1 MKRFVVY
8 STPSVRDFFINKLS
22 LFLPARIGRPDF
34 GKYPDGQTHVSLD
47 IFPDS
52 NEDVIVVS
60 NTQGDKQLV
69 ELLAL
74 LHTARRNKNPCS
86 KLIVVIPYFG
96 AGRQD
101 RAKVKGQDVSAK
113 MQATLISAMKPDT
126 VFLMDLHN
134 EGIREF
140 FDEEILVEE
149 LYAEPVFVEVIKSL
163 DMKPG
168 TVFSKDF
175 VFASPDAGRLNWARS
190 YAKKFDAEA
199 VSLDKRRDKTGVKI
213 LNVIGDVRG
222 KNIVMVDD
230 ILDTG
235 ETVFSGA
242 RALKTAGAKDIH
254 LFVTHLVLSGDS
266 YKRFVLDYSP
276 FGLFASLHATDTIM
290 GSGLICWPFNIHSV
304 ANIFAERI
312 KQVFL

>member
-8 STPSVRDFFINKLS
+8 PTLSSRDRDFLNKLS
-22 LFLPARIGRPDF
+22 LFLPVRIGRPDF
-34 GKYPDGQTHVSLD
+34 GRYPDGQTHVSLD
-47 IFPDS
+47 IFSDS
-52 NEDVIVVS
+52 EEDIIIVG
-60 NTQGDKQLV
+60 NTQGDKELV
-69 ELLAL
+69 ELLVL
-74 LHTARRNKNPCS
+74 LHTAKRNKNPAS
-86 KLIVVIPYFG
+86 KLIVIIPYFG

-113 MQATLISAMKPDT
+113 MQATVISAMKPDA

-134 EGIREF
+134 DGIREF
-140 FDEEILVEE
+140 FDEEILIEE

-163 DMKPG
+163 NMRPG

-213 LNVIGDVRG
+213 FNVIGDVRG
-222 KNIVMVDD
+222 KNVIMVDD

-254 LFVTHLVLSGDS
+254 LFVTHLVLSGS
-266 YKRFVLDYSP
+266 SRGRFIGGCSP
-276 FGLFASLHATDTIM
+276 FSSLHAADTIAN
-290 GSGLICWPFNIHSV
+290 LLHRPFDIHSV

-312 KQVFL
+312 KQVFS